1 MCGDSVSL
9 PLLLLINHHPHLP
22 SSFSPTK
29 QNHNHQTPLFPFNSL
44 SLSLFYTNI
53 ISLSNGNHFLQ
64 LLHLLFLSSLPIPT
78 SPPSSPLFTSNL
90 HHHHPTLHHPHFK
103 PLHSLS
109 HHFHH
114 LSQTSHHHPLH
125 LKRWRKRRH
134 RR

>member
-1 MCGDSVSL
+1 MATVSVSL
-9 PLLLLINHHPHLP
+9 SYYSSVITPIYPLP
-22 SSFSPTK
+22 SPPPNKTITTKLHSFLLTLSFSLSFTPT
-29 QNHNHQTPLFPFNSL
+29 S
-44 SLSLFYTNI
+44 S
-53 ISLSNGNHFLQ
+53 SLSNGNHFLQ
-64 LLHLLFLSSLPIPT
+64 LLHHLFLFSLPIPT

-90 HHHHPTLHHPHFK
+90 HHHHPPLHHPHFK

-114 LSQTSHHHPLH
+114 LSQTSHHHPFH